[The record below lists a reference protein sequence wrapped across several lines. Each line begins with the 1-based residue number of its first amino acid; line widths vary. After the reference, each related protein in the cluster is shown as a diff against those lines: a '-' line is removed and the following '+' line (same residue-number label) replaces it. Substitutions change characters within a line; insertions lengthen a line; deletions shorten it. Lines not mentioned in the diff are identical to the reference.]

1 MLLQIGLQLF
11 VVIAIVSNVFTPQCD
26 GWLFQRSVS

>member
-11 VVIAIVSNVFTPQCD
+11 VVIAIVLNVFTPQYD